1 MMKHHGPIP
10 ARTGR
15 AWRLSRLAAAFH
27 IGARGS
33 VAIEIALLA
42 PVLAALLLGSVDL
55 GTFIFQ
61 KMQVQSASRAGA
73 QFAIQSAGNADDTG
87 GISNAALTSSSNL
100 EAGTSVKSV
109 SFCACADGS
118 ETAVSATTGCGGTC
132 PDGGFPALSVR
143 VTVSNTFTP
152 IFPYPGIPDSI
163 LLVGE
168 TSLRVP

>member
-27 IGARGS
+27 ICARGS

-73 QFAIQSAGNADDTG
+73 QFAIQSAGNADDAA
-87 GISNAALTSSSNL
+87 GIANAALASSSNL
-100 EAGTSVKSV
+100 DAGTSVQSE
-109 SFCACADGS
+109 SFCACGKD
-118 ETAVSATTGCGGTC
+118 ETPVSATTGCGGPC

-152 IFPYPGIPDSI
+152 IFPYPGIPDKI
-163 LLVGE
+163 LLQGQ
-168 TSLRVP
+168 TAFRVP

>member
-33 VAIEIALLA
+33 VASEIALLA

-87 GISNAALTSSSNL
+87 GISTAALTSSSNL
-100 EAGTSVKSV
+100 EPRTSLQSV
-109 SFCACADGS
+109 RFYACADGS
-118 ETAVSATTGCGGTC
+118 
-132 PDGGFPALSVR
+132 
-143 VTVSNTFTP
+143 
-152 IFPYPGIPDSI
+152 
-163 LLVGE
+163 
-168 TSLRVP
+168 

>member
-1 MMKHHGPIP
+1 MKRIESIP
-10 ARTGR
+10 AKTFRSSH
-15 AWRLSRLAAAFH
+15 LSRLVAAFRLS
-27 IGARGS
+27 ASGS

-73 QFAIQSAGNADDTG
+73 QFAIQSAGNADDVA
-87 GISNAALTSSSNL
+87 GIANAALASSSNL
-100 EAGTSVKSV
+100 DAGTSVQSE
-109 SFCACADGS
+109 SFCACGKD

-132 PDGGFPALSVR
+132 SGGDFPALTVR

-163 LLVGE
+163 LLEGE
-168 TSLRVP
+168 TSLGVP